1 MSNTNESPDI
11 FYIDVLVN
19 NISNNTPI
27 APPMSYNA
35 SRTIPY
41 LYNPKDYY
49 ASCIQFSV
57 DAPNIGIMECE
68 IEPGAT
74 QNDCNLSIYEVA
86 LKYNNSIA
94 YENIIWIP
102 QNSTAPI
109 PLPPAQ
115 RPDFIQDTSTSY
127 YTLYAFSYFNELLNS
142 ALVRCYNKLLLLE
155 PTLPPTMTMRMIYV
169 SDTSLFDFY
178 VEDQWFNQET
188 NNNPIY
194 VYFNGPLT
202 NLYSYFV
209 NSKVLL
215 EGNIYYKFLFNNT
228 SAYPLENLNP
238 IQLYMR
244 QEGVSIKLWSQNV
257 SIVITS
263 QSLPIYQSTIF
274 SPLLYYN
281 NITLT
286 PENNAL
292 NENIILEYMLP
303 SSYYN
308 EKITYEPLAQY
319 QLIELN
325 STSPLFNFD
334 LKYYI
339 RDFLGRLKPI
349 YMSSSSSSFTK
360 IGFFKKSTYQR
371 K

>member
-1 MSNTNESPDI
+1 MSNTNESPDV

-19 NISNNTPI
+19 NISNNTVV

-35 SRTIPY
+35 SRTLPY

-49 ASCIQFSV
+49 ASCVQFSI
-57 DAPNIGIMECE
+57 DAPNLGIMTYE
-68 IEPGAT
+68 IVPN
-74 QNDCNLSIYEVA
+74 QPDVNLGIYEVA
-86 LKYNNSIA
+86 LKYNDSIA
-94 YENIIWIP
+94 YQSLMWQP
-102 QNSTAPI
+102 QNTTTPV
-109 PLPPAQ
+109 PLPPSL
-115 RPDFIQDTSTSY
+115 RPDKIQDTSTSY
-127 YTLYAFSYFNELLNS
+127 YTLYAYSYFNEILNT
-142 ALVRCYNKLLLLE
+142 ALVACYNQLLGME
-155 PTLPPTMTMRMIYV
+155 PTLPPTMTMRMIFV
-169 SDTSLFDFY
+169 SDTGLFDFY
-178 VEDQWFNQET
+178 VEDQYFNQET

-215 EGNIYYKFLFNNT
+215 NGNTYYKFLFNNT
-228 SAYPLENLNP
+228 SAYPDTNLNP
-238 IQLYMR
+238 VQLYMR
-244 QEGVSIKLWSQNV
+244 QEGASLKLWSQNV

-263 QSLPIYQSTIF
+263 QSLPLYQSTIF

-281 NITLT
+281 NLTLT

-303 SSYYN
+303 STYYN
-308 EKITYEPLAQY
+308 EKITYEPLAQF

-325 STSPLFNFD
+325 SSQPLFNFD

-339 RDFLGRLKPI
+339 RDFLGRLRPI
-349 YMSSSSSSFTK
+349 FLSSSSSSFTK
-360 IGFFKKSTYQR
+360 IGFFKKSMYQR